1 MRWQIGH
8 IRYAV
13 DVRARVDLLRLC
25 IQHHR
30 MHGMRTVKEILQ
42 DSKTVAVVGMSS
54 KPDRDSFIVAKYLQG
69 HGYRVVPVNPT
80 YAGTEI
86 LGEKV
91 YASLQE
97 AADALAAEGTQIDV
111 VDCFRK
117 SDDIPPVAREA
128 IAIRARALWMQLGVE
143 NRAAADM
150 ASAAGLDVV
159 MNRCIK
165 IEHAALQA

>member
-1 MRWQIGH
+1 
-8 IRYAV
+8 
-13 DVRARVDLLRLC
+13 
-25 IQHHR
+25 

-42 DSKTVAVVGMSS
+42 GSKTVAVVGMSI
-54 KPDRDSFIVAKYLQG
+54 KPERDSFIVARYLQG

-80 YAGTEI
+80 YAGTGI

-91 YASLQE
+91 YASLRQ
-97 AADALAAEGTQIDV
+97 AADALAADGVQIDV

-117 SDDIPPVAREA
+117 SADIAPIAREA
-128 IAIRARALWMQLGVE
+128 LAIRARVLWMQLGVE
-143 NRAAADM
+143 NQAAADM

-159 MNRCIK
+159 MDRCIK

>member
-1 MRWQIGH
+1 
-8 IRYAV
+8 
-13 DVRARVDLLRLC
+13 
-25 IQHHR
+25 
-30 MHGMRTVKEILQ
+30 MRTVKEILQ

-54 KPDRDSFIVAKYLQG
+54 KPERDSYIVARYLQA

-86 LGEKV
+86 LGEKA

-97 AADALAAEGTQIDV
+97 AADALAAAGQQVDV

-117 SDDIPPVAREA
+117 SEDIAPVAREA
-128 IAIRARALWMQLGVE
+128 IAIRARCLWMQLGVE

-159 MNRCIK
+159 MDRCMK

>member
-1 MRWQIGH
+1 
-8 IRYAV
+8 
-13 DVRARVDLLRLC
+13 
-25 IQHHR
+25 
-30 MHGMRTVKEILQ
+30 MRTVKEILQ
-42 DSKTVAVVGMSS
+42 GSKTVAVVGMSS
-54 KPDRDSFIVAKYLQG
+54 KPDRDSFIVARYLQG

-97 AADALAAEGTQIDV
+97 AADALAADGVQIDV

-117 SDDIPPVAREA
+117 SADIPPVAREA
-128 IAIRARALWMQLGVE
+128 IAIRARVLWMQLGVE

-159 MNRCIK
+159 MDRCIK